1 MNDTEAWVSPGIAV
15 ASVGAAGTAIPG
27 GVTGA
32 LGAESGLVPDAFVAL
47 TVKVYVVPLVRPLI
61 KTEVG
66 GKSDPATGT
75 TGVEPTTTPPIKVFT
90 V

>member
-1 MNDTEAWVSPGIAV
+1 MNDTEACVSPGMAETPVGGAGIAM
-15 ASVGAAGTAIPG
+15 PG

-32 LGAESGLVPDAFVAL
+32 LGAESGLVPEAFVAL
-47 TVKVYVVPLVRPLI
+47 TVKVYVVPFVRPPI

-66 GKSDPATGT
+66 GKREPAAGT
-75 TGVEPTTTPPIKVFT
+75 TACEPVATPPIKVFT

>member
-1 MNDTEAWVSPGIAV
+1 MNDTEACVSPGMADTP
-15 ASVGAAGTAIPG
+15 VGGAGRAIPG

-32 LGAESGLVPDAFVAL
+32 LGAEAKLVPDAFVAV
-47 TVKVYVVPLVRPLI
+47 TVNVYDVPFTRPLI

-66 GKSDPATGT
+66 GKSDPAAGT
-75 TGVEPTTTPPIKVFT
+75 TVTGATAGPAVLVLT

>member
-1 MNDTEAWVSPGIAV
+1 MKLTEACVSPAIAV
-15 ASVGAAGTAIPG
+15 APVGAAGTAMPG
-27 GVTGA
+27 GITGL
-32 LGAESGLVPDAFVAL
+32 LGAEARLVPDAFVAV
-47 TVKVYVVPLVRPLI
+47 TVKVYEVPFTNPLI

-75 TGVEPTTTPPIKVFT
+75 TDTGATAGPAVLVNT

>member
-1 MNDTEAWVSPGIAV
+1 M
-15 ASVGAAGTAIPG
+15 PG

-32 LGAESGLVPDAFVAL
+32 LGAEGKLVPDAFVAV
-47 TVKVYVVPLVRPLI
+47 TVKVYEMPLTKPLI
-61 KTEVG
+61 KTEVA

-75 TGVEPTTTPPIKVFT
+75 TVTGATAGPAVLVNT